1 MATLE
6 REALVTTAQASKVRG
21 VVHGLGFKEELKREA
36 ADKAGGGAERGPD
49 SNELMVVRD
58 ADRLDAIGAIGKHGR
73 PPVAAPPPAH
83 PTGPPPRDRAD
94 LCLRR
99 REEARPVRRRRP
111 ASRELDG

>member
-6 REALVTTAQASKVRG
+6 REALVTAAQASKVRG

-36 ADKAGGGAERGPD
+36 ADKAGGGAEREPD

-73 PPVAAPPPAH
+73 PPVAAPPFPHSPQRAATQGSRGPL
-83 PTGPPPRDRAD
+83 PTAA
-94 LCLRR
+94 RR
-99 REEARPVRRRRP
+99 SAPCTTSTTSQSP
-111 ASRELDG
+111 T